1 MSALAL
7 DIERPAMLGP
17 DIAGRTLEDVVSRAW
32 AAIRAGRPAPCPVC
46 HGAVVPGRF
55 ARCRDCGSTLS

>member
-7 DIERPAMLGP
+7 EIERPAMLAP
-17 DIAGRTLEDVVSRAW
+17 DVGGGTLEDVVSRAW

-46 HGAVVPGRF
+46 HGAVLPGRS